1 MLSPLLSWVLSFL
14 FSSILDLRFLN
25 PPLRLV
31 FVVCVSPLS
40 PSCRVR
46 DFRLCFFLSRGF
58 STGRLAWMSFLFLSF
73 RPFASI
79 YKYPYIHISKIVS
92 SLSALGTR
100 TSPCLFHISHS
111 TSSYL
116 PVPPSFT
123 TFSPLRRRYRI
134 HDYTG
139 SVCRVRIVSWCCIRI
154 ISLSK
159 GHSTF
164 SNIHSYI
171 DGICICIC
179 TIVCIPVTRCRWR
192 RLVVAVSALTVE
204 AGKFGI

>member
-100 TSPCLFHISHS
+100 TSPCLFHIS
-111 TSSYL
+111 TSPHL
-116 PVPPSFT
+116 HTFLFPHPSQPFPHYVIDIEYMT
-123 TFSPLRRRYRI
+123 TRFRFV
-134 HDYTG
+134 G
-139 SVCRVRIVSWCCIRI
+139 S
-154 ISLSK
+154 
-159 GHSTF
+159 
-164 SNIHSYI
+164 
-171 DGICICIC
+171 
-179 TIVCIPVTRCRWR
+179 
-192 RLVVAVSALTVE
+192 A
-204 AGKFGI
+204 